1 VRVVTAAPRVELTRV
16 YHFSAGHRLRNPALS
31 DEDNSRLYGACARAH
46 GHNYLVEVTVAGTPD
61 AVTGMVADL
70 AVVDA
75 IVEREVI
82 RHVDHRTLEEVPFL
96 AGVISTGESL
106 ARAFFGVLSRHLGDP
121 LVRVTV
127 RETAK
132 NSFEYRREAEVA

>member
-1 VRVVTAAPRVELTRV
+1 VPVVTAAPRVELTRV

-31 DEDNSRLYGACARAH
+31 AEDNSRLYGACAQAH

-61 AVTGMVADL
+61 PVTGMAADL

-75 IVEREVI
+75 VVEREVI
-82 RHVDHRTLEEVPFL
+82 GHVDHRTLEEVPFL
-96 AGVISTGESL
+96 TGVISTGESL
-106 ARAFFGVLSRHLGDP
+106 ARAFFDVLSHHLGDA
-121 LVRVTV
+121 LVRVAV

-132 NSFEYRREAEVA
+132 NSFEYRREAEAA